1 MTSKKTVGNGP
12 VKFAAS
18 LIAALLIFHAS
29 ASEAQQMP
37 VETQAPAA
45 MKTNK
50 PAPAGNDP
58 EQSENAPTDQ
68 DQSQARVRKFDDWY
82 YRCVDVKSEDGAATE
97 ACEVVQ
103 VITVKQADEDVGMLT
118 LAIAKAPTVA
128 PSAKASQRPGDLM
141 LTALVPLNIFL
152 PAGLGIDADNK
163 SVVDLVYRNCNQA
176 GCWSQQKLD
185 ARMLAALQRGATGQG
200 AMQLTDGQKVNVNF
214 SLKGLKAALSELQKS
229 TAGR

>member
-1 MTSKKTVGNGP
+1 
-12 VKFAAS
+12 
-18 LIAALLIFHAS
+18 
-29 ASEAQQMP
+29 
-37 VETQAPAA
+37 
-45 MKTNK
+45 
-50 PAPAGNDP
+50 
-58 EQSENAPTDQ
+58 
-68 DQSQARVRKFDDWY
+68 
-82 YRCVDVKSEDGAATE
+82 
-97 ACEVVQ
+97 
-103 VITVKQADEDVGMLT
+103 MLT
-118 LAIAKAPTVA
+118 LAIAKAPAA
-128 PSAKASQRPGDLM
+128 PSAKGAQRPGDLM